1 VGAGTYAGKA
11 SLSFKIRAP
20 QAGEGRIVL
29 LGAAGGPEVL
39 SMPYRTSGEAVWQT
53 ITVELNPKET
63 TGILRLFLP
72 TGSAAVDLDEIVLTP
87 HLGPDRRW
95 EF

>member
-1 VGAGTYAGKA
+1 M
-11 SLSFKIRAP
+11 
-20 QAGEGRIVL
+20 L
-29 LGAAGGPEVL
+29 LGAAGGAEIL
-39 SMPYRTSGEAVWQT
+39 SVPYRTSGEAVWQT

-72 TGSAAVDLDEIVLTP
+72 SGSAAVDFDDIVLTP
-87 HLGPDRRW
+87 HSGPDRRW